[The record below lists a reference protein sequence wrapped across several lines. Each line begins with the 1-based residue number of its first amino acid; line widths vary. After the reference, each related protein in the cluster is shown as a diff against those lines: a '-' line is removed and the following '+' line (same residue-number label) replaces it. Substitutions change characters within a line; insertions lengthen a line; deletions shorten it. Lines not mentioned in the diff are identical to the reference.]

1 MRISDWSSD
10 VCSSDLAAKHANLIA
25 AIDNMLLFRCVQLIR
40 KVQQHNYTTAFFCN
54 VSPNTF
60 ADRRFFQD
68 FIQYLESCPDLAPS
82 LVFELSQDELAEQA
96 DDAQLDLA
104 RLSAAGYGFCMDKK
118 IGRANV

>member
-1 MRISDWSSD
+1 
-10 VCSSDLAAKHANLIA
+10 
-25 AIDNMLLFRCVQLIR
+25 MLLFRCVQLIR

-82 LVFELSQDELAEQA
+82 LVFELSHDELAEQA

-104 RLSAAGYGFCMDKK
+104 RLRAAGYRLCMDRIRDLSFDADGLAERRTEERRGGQEGVSKC
-118 IGRANV
+118 RSQ